1 MLDKDIFFLPET
13 LSLSEALNAFKTAV
27 HPFAVVVNEYAL
39 VVGIVTVKDLMKG
52 FMGDLITHQSE
63 ELIIERDASSWLVD
77 GLTPIV
83 ELAKV
88 LEIDEFPDQNHY
100 ETVAGYLIYTMKH
113 IPKRA
118 EFVLFAGF
126 KFEVVDV
133 EGIRIEQLLVSR
145 VNTDN
150 E

>member
-1 MLDKDIFFLPET
+1 
-13 LSLSEALNAFKTAV
+13 
-27 HPFAVVVNEYAL
+27 VVVNEYAL

-63 ELIIERDASSWLVD
+63 ELIIERDANSWLVD

-88 LEIDEFPDQNHY
+88 LEIDEFPEQSHY

-118 EFVLFAGF
+118 EFVLFSGF

-145 VNTDN
+145 VNPDS